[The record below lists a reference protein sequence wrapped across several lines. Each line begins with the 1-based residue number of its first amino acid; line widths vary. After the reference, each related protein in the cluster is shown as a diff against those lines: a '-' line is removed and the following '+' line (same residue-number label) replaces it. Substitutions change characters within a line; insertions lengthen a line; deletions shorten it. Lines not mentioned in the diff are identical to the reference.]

1 MRFKRWDVRSQFA
14 ALLCVL
20 PAAGRQ
26 WEMKQAKQFT
36 EKTTQ
41 WAWPL
46 TRLACFVACQFGP
59 PCPWHLPENKRPRM
73 ASSRLNV
80 DSPRLTIYLEF
91 APDSR
96 RWWINT
102 VGSVRGAAICTPR
115 LEDTTNAII
124 MPLMQ
129 HPSAGWWIPLIK
141 DLWCCIVVFSMYSFS
156 ATNIILT

>member
-1 MRFKRWDVRSQFA
+1 MGCAEPVCSTLMCPSSGRQTVGNEASQTVHWKDHTVSLTPHPARMLCGLSVRSSVSMA
-14 ALLCVL
+14 
-20 PAAGRQ
+20 
-26 WEMKQAKQFT
+26 FT
-36 EKTTQ
+36 
-41 WAWPL
+41 
-46 TRLACFVACQFGP
+46 G
-59 PCPWHLPENKRPRM
+59 NKRPRM

-102 VGSVRGAAICTPR
+102 AGSVRGAAMCTPR